1 MNVLE
6 MTEIREYIDNLND
19 PHMKKLLNN
28 LHFEYGQYHDV
39 GTPKECKQYKEYCS
53 MSVSDV
59 MTVMWKSFEVLK
71 TEMDAQKKYYEEE
84 IRRIKNDINSKYT

>member
-1 MNVLE
+1 
-6 MTEIREYIDNLND
+6 MTEIREYIDNLNE

-39 GTPKECKQYKEYCS
+39 GTPKECKQYKEYCG

-59 MTVMWKSFEVLK
+59 MTVMWKSIEVLK
-71 TEMDAQKKYYEEE
+71 DEIDAQKRYYECKLQELN
-84 IRRIKNDINSKYT
+84 KHSSKK

>member
-1 MNVLE
+1 
-6 MTEIREYIDNLND
+6 
-19 PHMKKLLNN
+19 
-28 LHFEYGQYHDV
+28 
-39 GTPKECKQYKEYCS
+39 

-59 MTVMWKSFEVLK
+59 MTVMWKSLEVLK